1 MFCNNSSVKC
11 QNFWKICKTHD
22 KKIAALCENVIN
34 KRRYV
39 FFSAFFRKIE
49 NYSDTS
55 ALLHFLSFFPRM
67 QTLKNDGYKYFL
79 KSHSNLFTWYAISI
93 VNTYFN
99 IILIFKRKYLVK
111 FWGCKN
117 LPKFRYSEKAKNF
130 KIISNFVLTL
140 ISNSPKSGGS
150 FLNFVAFLRYMIFKI
165 QENCNVKIKFAQL
178 YEAQMNSLNIYFYTK
193 FSIKKCQCHDQYP
206 I

>member
-1 MFCNNSSVKC
+1 MGVWGFRQFFINSDICLCVLKNMHMLVLVNKQRLRPLIFFLLISFFFYILFCNNSSVKC

-67 QTLKNDGYKYFL
+67 QTLKYRGYKYLL
-79 KSHSNLFTWYAISI
+79 KSHWNMLTYVCYLF
-93 VNTYFN
+93 
-99 IILIFKRKYLVK
+99 
-111 FWGCKN
+111 
-117 LPKFRYSEKAKNF
+117 
-130 KIISNFVLTL
+130 
-140 ISNSPKSGGS
+140 
-150 FLNFVAFLRYMIFKI
+150 
-165 QENCNVKIKFAQL
+165 
-178 YEAQMNSLNIYFYTK
+178 
-193 FSIKKCQCHDQYP
+193 
-206 I
+206 

>member
-1 MFCNNSSVKC
+1 MSVCSQKHAYACLLVNKQRLRPLIFFLTYIFFFYILFCNNSSVKC

-67 QTLKNDGYKYFL
+67 QTLKNNGYKYFL

-93 VNTYFN
+93 PTLIQFRFSTGN
-99 IILIFKRKYLVK
+99 IS
-111 FWGCKN
+111 W
-117 LPKFRYSEKAKNF
+117 NF
-130 KIISNFVLTL
+130 KGVRIKVQVFWEGQKKLKYSPTL
-140 ISNSPKSGGS
+140 
-150 FLNFVAFLRYMIFKI
+150 F
-165 QENCNVKIKFAQL
+165 
-178 YEAQMNSLNIYFYTK
+178 
-193 FSIKKCQCHDQYP
+193 
-206 I
+206 